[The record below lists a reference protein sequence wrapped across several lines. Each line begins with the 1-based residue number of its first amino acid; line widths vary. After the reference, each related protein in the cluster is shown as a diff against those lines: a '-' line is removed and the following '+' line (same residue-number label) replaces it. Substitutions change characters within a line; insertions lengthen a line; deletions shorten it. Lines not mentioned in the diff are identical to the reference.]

1 MFSLEMTLLLGNS
14 DLVEQFLSYMIQL
27 YNQTKKVLIEHR
39 ALPAQMLSRNEVQ
52 HCVCFHWK

>member
-1 MFSLEMTLLLGNS
+1 MTLLLGNS